1 MEAYTG
7 FSEVYDIFMDN
18 VPYEEW
24 AEYIIKVL
32 NKYGIADGI
41 VCEMGCGTGK
51 MAKILSDR
59 GYDMIGIDSS
69 ADMLD
74 IAFEKRSNEGS
85 ILYLNQ
91 DMREME
97 LYGTVMA
104 VISVCDSMNYLLS
117 EDDLLTTF
125 KLVNNYLDPKGL
137 FIFDMNTRYKYEEML
152 ADNVFAENR
161 EETSFIWENFYDEE
175 TEINEYDLSVFVKE
189 GELYRKYEEV
199 HYQKAYDIERV
210 KKLIEESG
218 LKLIAVYDAYTEDVV
233 REDSERVIFI
243 AQEITKEA
251 NNE

>member
-24 AEYIIKVL
+24 ASYIIAILKE
-32 NKYGIADGI
+32 YGIEDGL
-41 VCEMGCGTGK
+41 VCELGCGTGK

-74 IAFEKRSNEGS
+74 IALESRSNEGR

-91 DMREME
+91 DMKEME
-97 LYGTVMA
+97 LYGTVRS

-117 EDDLLTTF
+117 EDELLTTF
-125 KLVNNYLDPKGL
+125 RLVNNYLDPKGI
-137 FIFDMNTRYKYEEML
+137 FIFDMNTKYKYEEL
-152 ADNVFAENR
+152 LSDNVFAENR
-161 EETSFIWENFYDEE
+161 DETSFIWENYYDEE
-175 TEINEYDLSVFVKE
+175 DCVNEYDLTLFVKE

-199 HYQKAYDIERV
+199 HYQKAYDTDTIIDLIER
-210 KKLIEESG
+210 SG
-218 LKLIAVYDAYTEDVV
+218 LKLLAVYDAYTKDAVKD
-233 REDSERVIFI
+233 DSERVIYI
-243 AQEITKEA
+243 AQEIHKEA
-251 NNE
+251 

>member
-24 AEYIIKVL
+24 ASYIIAILKE
-32 NKYGIADGI
+32 YGIEDGL
-41 VCEMGCGTGK
+41 VCELGCGTGK

-74 IAFEKRSNEGS
+74 IALESRSNEGR

-91 DMREME
+91 DMKEME
-97 LYGTVMA
+97 LYGTVRS

-117 EDDLLTTF
+117 EDELLTTF
-125 KLVNNYLDPKGL
+125 RLVNNYLDPKGI
-137 FIFDMNTRYKYEEML
+137 FIFDMNTKYKYEEL
-152 ADNVFAENR
+152 LSDNVFAENR
-161 EETSFIWENFYDEE
+161 DETSFIWENYYGEE
-175 TEINEYDLSVFVKE
+175 DCVNEYDLTLFVKE

-199 HYQKAYDIERV
+199 HYQKAYDTDTIIELIER
-210 KKLIEESG
+210 SG
-218 LKLIAVYDAYTEDVV
+218 LKLLAVYDAYTKDAVKD
-233 REDSERVIFI
+233 DSERVIYI
-243 AQEITKEA
+243 AQEIHKEA
-251 NNE
+251 

>member
-24 AEYIIKVL
+24 ASYIIAILKE
-32 NKYGIADGI
+32 YGIEAGL
-41 VCEMGCGTGK
+41 VCELGCGTGK

-74 IAFEKRSNEGS
+74 IALESRSNEGR

-91 DMREME
+91 DMKEME
-97 LYGTVMA
+97 LYGTVRS

-117 EDDLLTTF
+117 EDELLTTF
-125 KLVNNYLDPKGL
+125 RLVNNYLDPKGI
-137 FIFDMNTRYKYEEML
+137 FIFDMNTKYKYEEL
-152 ADNVFAENR
+152 LSDNVFAENR
-161 EETSFIWENFYDEE
+161 DETSFIWENYYDEE
-175 TEINEYDLSVFVKE
+175 DCVNEYDLTLFVKE

-199 HYQKAYDIERV
+199 HYQKAYDTDTIIDLIER
-210 KKLIEESG
+210 SG
-218 LKLIAVYDAYTEDVV
+218 LKLLAVYDAYTKDAVKD
-233 REDSERVIFI
+233 DSERVIYI
-243 AQEITKEA
+243 AQEIHKEA
-251 NNE
+251 